1 MEGAPVR
8 ASTLP
13 TSILVPAFT
22 RPEAEFPE
30 LKDAV
35 SLLAECVILSGC
47 SAASGILLVPADHLI
62 FLPQVTVKD
71 APSSILRSVWVW
83 GLHILFPTGRSK
95 SLLVTE
101 VQVLPSLIPVQ
112 IPVPA
117 FWQLPGEADRQ
128 GKQAEG

>member
-1 MEGAPVR
+1 M
-8 ASTLP
+8 
-13 TSILVPAFT
+13 
-22 RPEAEFPE
+22 
-30 LKDAV
+30 
-35 SLLAECVILSGC
+35 SLLAECMILSGC

-71 APSSILRSVWVW
+71 APSSILRSMWVW
-83 GLHILFPTGRSK
+83 GLHTLFPTGRSK

-117 FWQLPGEADRQ
+117 FWQLPGEAGRQ